1 MSNRYVVIMAGG
13 SGERFWPQSR
23 QARPKHLLPI
33 VGERPMLAQTL
44 ARIGSLVPPE
54 NIFVITNAV
63 QRPQVLE
70 VCPQLPPQNVVGEP
84 VGRDTSAAVG
94 LATELVRAR
103 DPQGVLAMLPADAVI
118 HDASG
123 FRTILEAAF
132 EAATGADVLVTIGIE
147 PTSPA
152 TGYGYIHRG
161 EPWRP
166 VQGQSF
172 YHVRRFVEKPDLE
185 RARGYLASG
194 EYFWNAGMFVW
205 TVAAIDAAF
214 RAFLPDLHASLAKI
228 GAALAANEPTE
239 ALLAREYPGLQKI
252 SVDYGIMEK
261 AQNVVTVPAAFDW
274 DDVGEW
280 PAIARHYPQDANG
293 NTVKGRAQFLN
304 AHNNIVVS
312 EDGHLTAVLGLD
324 DVIVVRTADATLIC
338 PRSRAQDIKHL
349 VKALAERK
357 AGEEGGKEGGGE
369 EFCGKTFL

>member
-44 ARIGSLVPPE
+44 ARIGDLVPIE
-54 NIFVITNAV
+54 NVFVITNEV
-63 QRPQVLE
+63 QRPQVLQ
-70 VCPQLPPQNVVGEP
+70 VCPQLPPENVVGEP

-103 DPQGVLAMLPADAVI
+103 NAEGVLAMLPADAVI
-118 HDASG
+118 HDAAG
-123 FRTILEAAF
+123 FQKILEAAF
-132 EAATGADVLVTIGIE
+132 VAATSAEVLVTIGIE

-161 EPWRP
+161 EPWQT
-166 VQGQSF
+166 VQGQHF
-172 YHVRRFVEKPDLE
+172 YRVRRFVEKPDLM
-185 RARGYLASG
+185 RAQGYLESG

-214 RAFLPDLHASLAKI
+214 ASHLPDLHASLARI
-228 GAALAANEPTE
+228 RSGLAAGEPTQ
-239 ALLAREYPGLQKI
+239 ALLAREYPSLQKI

-293 NTVKGRAQFLN
+293 NTVKGHAQFLD
-304 AHNNIVVS
+304 AANNIVVS
-312 EDGHLTAVLGLD
+312 EDGHLTAVLGLED
-324 DVIVVRTADATLIC
+324 LIVVRTADATLIC

-349 VKALAERK
+349 VKALAERD
-357 AGEEGGKEGGGE
+357 GGGDGDGDG
-369 EFCGKTFL
+369 FCGKTFL

>member
-23 QARPKHLLPI
+23 QARPKHLQAI
-33 VGERPMLAQTL
+33 VGEQPMLAQTIE
-44 ARIGSLVPPE
+44 RIGAAVPPE

-70 VCPQLPPQNVVGEP
+70 VCPALPPQNVVGEP

-118 HDASG
+118 HDAAG
-123 FRTILEAAF
+123 FRTILNAAF
-132 EAATGADVLVTIGIE
+132 EAATSAEVLVTIGIA

-161 EPWRP
+161 ETWNTIA
-166 VQGQSF
+166 GQTF
-172 YHVRRFVEKPDLE
+172 YGVRRFVEKPDLE
-185 RARGYLASG
+185 RAKTYLESG

-214 RAFLPDLHASLAKI
+214 RANLPDLHAALACI
-228 GAALAANEPTE
+228 GAALRAGEGAD
-239 ALLAREYPGLQKI
+239 AVLAREYPGLQKI

-280 PAIARHYPQDANG
+280 PAIARHYPQDADG
-293 NTVKGRAQFLN
+293 NTVKGSAQFLD

-312 EDGHLTAVLGLD
+312 EGGHLTAVLGLD
-324 DVIVVRTADATLIC
+324 DLIVVRTADATLIC

-349 VKALAERK
+349 VKALSQRDGK
-357 AGEEGGKEGGGE
+357 DEEDG
-369 EFCGKTFL
+369 FCGKTFL

>member
-1 MSNRYVVIMAGG
+1 MILNRYVVIMAGG

-23 QARPKHLLPI
+23 QARPKHLQAI
-33 VGERPMLAQTL
+33 VGEQPMLAQTV
-44 ARIGSLVPPE
+44 ARIGAVVPIE

-70 VCPQLPPQNVVGEP
+70 VCPELLAENVVGEP

-103 DPQGVLAMLPADAVI
+103 NPQGVLAMLPADAVI
-118 HDASG
+118 HDAAG
-123 FRTILEAAF
+123 FQKILGAAF
-132 EAATGADVLVTIGIE
+132 AAAESAEVLVTIGIT
-147 PTSPA
+147 PTMPA

-161 EPWRP
+161 KAWHS
-166 VQGQSF
+166 VDGQPF
-172 YHVRRFVEKPDLE
+172 YHVQRFVEKPDLE
-185 RARGYLASG
+185 RAKTYLQSG

-205 TVAAIDAAF
+205 TVTAIDAAF
-214 RAFLPDLHASLAKI
+214 RTCLPDLHAALGRI
-228 GAALAANEPTE
+228 GTALSAGEPTE
-239 ALLAREYPGLQKI
+239 AVLAREYPGLQKI

-280 PAIARHYPQDANG
+280 PAIARHYPQDAHG
-293 NTVKGRAQFLN
+293 NTVKGYAEFLD
-304 AHNNIVVS
+304 ASNNIVVS

-324 DVIVVRTADATLIC
+324 DLIVVRTADATLIC

-349 VKALAERK
+349 VKALSQRGEAE
-357 AGEEGGKEGGGE
+357 AGKEGEGS
-369 EFCGKTFL
+369 FCGKTFL